1 MRVFTDGACSG
12 NGQKGAKAG
21 FAAWFPDHTDWSES
35 HLVPSDQPQTNQR
48 AELSGIHLA
57 VSILA
62 RRGEFAEDLVIYTD
76 SEYSVKC
83 LTEWLPGWVARGWK
97 TTMGKPVLH
106 RDLIEGIAEHLTNCK
121 HRFQH
126 VRAHTGAVDDNS
138 KQNDVVDRMARE
150 IVEGRPIVLPAPRP
164 TDELFAGCPLAVLS
178 PPVSGAAL
186 ATWIRSN
193 LAVLDQEVLDK
204 HLLKAFTEMCKTRN
218 VTLTKQTIAKQPV
231 YKAELTTVHIE
242 KAE

>member
-1 MRVFTDGACSG
+1 
-12 NGQKGAKAG
+12 
-21 FAAWFPDHTDWSES
+21 
-35 HLVPSDQPQTNQR
+35 
-48 AELSGIHLA
+48 
-57 VSILA
+57 
-62 RRGEFAEDLVIYTD
+62 
-76 SEYSVKC
+76 
-83 LTEWLPGWVARGWK
+83 
-97 TTMGKPVLH
+97 
-106 RDLIEGIAEHLTNCK
+106 
-121 HRFQH
+121 
-126 VRAHTGAVDDNS
+126 
-138 KQNDVVDRMARE
+138 
-150 IVEGRPIVLPAPRP
+150 
-164 TDELFAGCPLAVLS
+164 VLS